1 MSPAKT
7 ASKGSDKVF
16 SKEELAAARET
27 ARERRI
33 EARRSPEQKK
43 ALGEKDLLDKVAAMP
58 KADREIA
65 ERLHA
70 IVTRVA
76 PELLPKTWYGMP
88 AWATPEG
95 KVVCFFKAAS
105 KFGQRFATFGFEE
118 DGVLDEGN
126 MWATSWGITKMT
138 PAEEKK
144 VAALVKKA
152 VS

>member
-1 MSPAKT
+1 MSPAKS
-7 ASKGSDKVF
+7 AKVF
-16 SKEELAAARET
+16 SDEELAAARET
-27 ARERRI
+27 ARERRV
-33 EARRSPEQKK
+33 EARRSPAQKK
-43 ALGEKDLLDKVAAMP
+43 ALGEQDLLAKVAAMP
-58 KADREIA
+58 KSDREIA
-65 ERLHA
+65 ERLHE
-70 IVTRVA
+70 IVTKVA
-76 PELLPKTWYGMP
+76 PDLLPKTWYGMP

-138 PAEEKK
+138 AAEEKQ

>member
-1 MSPAKT
+1 M
-7 ASKGSDKVF
+7 
-16 SKEELAAARET
+16 
-27 ARERRI
+27 
-33 EARRSPEQKK
+33 
-43 ALGEKDLLDKVAAMP
+43 KVAP
-58 KADREIA
+58 D
-65 ERLHA
+65 
-70 IVTRVA
+70 
-76 PELLPKTWYGMP
+76 LLPKTWYGMP

-138 PAEEKK
+138 AAEEKK